1 MFFQKILTFSL
12 IFTAL
17 ITLTACSN
25 TLSGAGS
32 DIKGAGEWMEET
44 FWDFAP
50 SQGLK
55 AKEKDY

>member
-44 FWDFAP
+44 F
-50 SQGLK
+50 
-55 AKEKDY
+55 